1 MRTLLLP
8 VDGSACAGRAVEEV
22 LKIVKNVGPV
32 EIHLLN
38 VQPRAFSED
47 SLVFLDTARLDT
59 YYFEQSGRALEPAE
73 RRLRNEGIAF
83 TTHRAFGPIAESIV
97 AKAAELRADG
107 ILMGTHG
114 HGRIAG
120 MLLGSVAN
128 KVLHLSPVPVT
139 LVREEPPIDI
149 TGRLQAT

>member
-8 VDGSACAGRAVEEV
+8 VDDSACAGRAVEEV
-22 LKIVKNVGPV
+22 IKIVKNVGPV
-32 EIHLLN
+32 DIHLLN
-38 VQPRAFSED
+38 VQPRVFSEA
-47 SLVFLDTARLDT
+47 SLVFLETARLDT
-59 YYFEQSGRALEPAE
+59 YYFEQGSRALEPAE

-83 TTHRAFGPIAESIV
+83 TSHRAVGPIAETVV

-107 ILMGTHG
+107 IMMGTHG

-139 LVREEPPIDI
+139 LVREEAPSDI
-149 TGRLQAT
+149 AGRLPAS